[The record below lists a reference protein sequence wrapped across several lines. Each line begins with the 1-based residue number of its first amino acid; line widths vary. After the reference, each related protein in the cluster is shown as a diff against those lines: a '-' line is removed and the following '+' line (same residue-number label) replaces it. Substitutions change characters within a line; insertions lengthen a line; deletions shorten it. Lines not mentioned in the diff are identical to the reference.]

1 MPGSAGVRKRRS
13 AGSAAHRAAVA
24 FAMREQRIERAAAE
38 PVGRRPGPAIGGVSR
53 VRITVL
59 TVPSIAFAAV
69 MALALVHDVRERRIP
84 NWLVLAGLAAGIG
97 LRVAAGAVPFG
108 MGVAGAALALALTF
122 PLFLLRGMG
131 GGDVK
136 LFAVAGAF
144 LGPLAFLYALVASA
158 LIGGAIGLV
167 AALKN
172 GVLLTALLRTRDLAS
187 RAATLGRRGERMTI
201 DTAGAITVPYG
212 AAIAL
217 GSLAV
222 WFLLPGAMTW

>member
-1 MPGSAGVRKRRS
+1 
-13 AGSAAHRAAVA
+13 
-24 FAMREQRIERAAAE
+24 
-38 PVGRRPGPAIGGVSR
+38 
-53 VRITVL
+53 
-59 TVPSIAFAAV
+59 
-69 MALALVHDVRERRIP
+69 VHDVRERRIP
-84 NWLVLAGLAAGIG
+84 NWLVLVGLAAGIG

-108 MGVAGAALALALTF
+108 MGVAGAALALVLTF

>member
-1 MPGSAGVRKRRS
+1 MP
-13 AGSAAHRAAVA
+13 
-24 FAMREQRIERAAAE
+24 
-38 PVGRRPGPAIGGVSR
+38 RPGPAIGGVSR

-97 LRVAAGAVPFG
+97 LRVAAGAGPFG
-108 MGVAGAALALALTF
+108 MGVAGAALALMLTF

-136 LFAVAGAF
+136 LFVVAGAF

-172 GVLLTALLRTRDLAS
+172 GVLLTALLRTRDLAF
-187 RAATLGRRGERMTI
+187 RAATLGRQGERMTI

-222 WFLLPGAMTW
+222 WFLLPGAMIW